1 MSTMRS
7 ILIWINNSSFIIVWL
22 LLVPII
28 GLVLLILTAIFKKEI
43 FLIMG
48 LFYVCIT
55 IAGIFYCFLGS
66 GSLANALRGEYGQHL
81 VETRRFYA
89 NKNTEELQ
97 KIAKGEIQNNV
108 TVWCNKKTYDDV
120 EVKVREGKEEKIVF
134 AYPKPSVK
142 GIKVLGKT
150 PFIYVYHKKSK
161 QPRYRFD

>member
-1 MSTMRS
+1 MRS

-22 LLVPII
+22 LLVPVIGLLLLILMASFENVISPII
-28 GLVLLILTAIFKKEI
+28 GLC
-43 FLIMG
+43 
-48 LFYVCIT
+48 YVSIT
-55 IAGIFYCFLGS
+55 VVGMFYCLLGS
-66 GSLANALRGEYGQHL
+66 GSLADALRGEYGQQI

-134 AYPKPSVK
+134 AYPKPTVK
-142 GIKVLGKT
+142 GIKVLRKT
-150 PFIYVYHKKSK
+150 PFIYVYYKKSK
-161 QPRYRFD
+161 QLRYRFD

>member
-1 MSTMRS
+1 MQS
-7 ILIWINNSSFIIVWL
+7 ILIWINNSAFIIVWL
-22 LLVPII
+22 LLVPVIGLALLILMAIFKNEIFPII
-28 GLVLLILTAIFKKEI
+28 GLC
-43 FLIMG
+43 
-48 LFYVCIT
+48 YVSIT
-55 IAGIFYCFLGS
+55 VVVMFCFLGS
-66 GSLANALRGEYGQHL
+66 GSLADALRGEYGQQL

-134 AYPKPSVK
+134 AYPKPTVK
-142 GIKVLGKT
+142 GIKVLSKT

-161 QPRYRFD
+161 QLRYRFD